1 LFCIP
6 WITPWVGSNGSLILT
21 LSGIRQDDFS
31 GCSSLLVMEQVII
44 SHVVRPSIYLL
55 LCSLEPS
62 CCLCGM
68 WSWQMNFMC
77 LL

>member
-6 WITPWVGSNGSLILT
+6 WITPWVGSNGS
-21 LSGIRQDDFS
+21 SF
-31 GCSSLLVMEQVII
+31 LVMEQVII

-62 CCLCGM
+62 SCCLCGM
-68 WSWQMNFMC
+68 WYWQMNFMC